1 MKKEL
6 NNEVKILA
14 AEEVKRGVREVIAG
28 FLENGKR
35 FYDGLRREVVDEGS
49 LVGCGGNMIRAIE
62 SVEKMKANSENFTQE
77 VRVLINNF
85 SSRLILHSTTPIL

>member
-1 MKKEL
+1 
-6 NNEVKILA
+6 
-14 AEEVKRGVREVIAG
+14 
-28 FLENGKR
+28 
-35 FYDGLRREVVDEGS
+35 
-49 LVGCGGNMIRAIE
+49 MIRAIE